1 MSAYHI
7 ILRPFEQDVSVHHA
21 DSSCID
27 LITEFDAP
35 SSFPITWNTGETVSL
50 TARGCEGEDI
60 RLHISGL
67 VSDNSLVFISGDFGM
82 EILCSSAELE
92 RFYNL
97 RIPDCGSIIDVTSA
111 SSTLTLRIFMNGHQ
125 MADICDDSH
134 MIVAKTMRSGGSSL
148 RIATNPLTLTAV
160 ILSLVSDW
168 SDSLMSD
175 LADIS
180 MQDMIYTEV
189 G

>member
-27 LITEFDAP
+27 LITECDAP

-50 TARGCEGEDI
+50 TAWGCEGEDI

-82 EILCSSAELE
+82 EIMCSSAELE
-92 RFYNL
+92 QFYNL
-97 RIPDCGSIIDVTSA
+97 HTPDSGSIVDISSA
-111 SSTLTLRIFMNGHQ
+111 SSTLTLRIFMNGYQ

-134 MIVAKTMRSGGSSL
+134 MTVTKNMRSNGSSL
-148 RIATNPLTLTAV
+148 NISTNSITLTAV
-160 ILSLVSDW
+160 VLAMVSDW
-168 SDSLMSD
+168 SDGLMGD
-175 LADIS
+175 LADIR